1 MTEQLLVRGFLA
13 SINVIP
19 PLVVKFQF
27 NPESISDNKS
37 VNFVDK
43 QTGVTGN
50 APGKYYKGGGDRTIS
65 FDLKLHGLE
74 KKADSNLSDPQ
85 SRISVHTSTPG
96 ITVELAQLR
105 SFLYPKEDA
114 WSSLGQIF
122 GINKDGRSLC
132 SPPECIFGFGDKV
145 LECVVTEMTV
155 NETQFNNNLV
165 PVRADVSITLVVRED
180 EESAF
185 FQLDRQRRNS
195 LAALGLGT
203 VNDY

>member
-1 MTEQLLVRGFLA
+1 MTEQLLLRGFLA

-43 QTGVTGN
+43 QTGVSGN

-74 KKADSNLSDPQ
+74 KKADSNS
-85 SRISVHTSTPG
+85 SVPGGRTPRDTPTPG
-96 ITVELAQLR
+96 IAVELAQLR

-114 WSSLGQIF
+114 WSTLGQIF
-122 GINKDGRSLC
+122 GNNKDGRSLC
-132 SPPECIFGFGDKV
+132 SPPDCIFGFGNKV
-145 LECVVTEMTV
+145 LECIVTEMTV

-165 PVRADVSITLVVRED
+165 PVRADISITLVVRED
-180 EESAF
+180 EESVLF
-185 FQLDRQRRNS
+185 KLDRQKRNS
-195 LAALGLGT
+195 LAALG
-203 VNDY
+203 